1 MRAPQGWQLLILL
14 IAVLLLFGANRLPGA
29 ARSLGRSL
37 RIFKSEVKEL
47 GKDDD
52 DPDDLRVERD
62 GEDRHRDGRIR
73 DDERRHEQ
81 DRDERDRHRH
91 EQDRERDSYRDDHHP
106 DHARPRDVAAP
117 GEARRDR

>member
-14 IAVLLLFGANRLPGA
+14 VAVLLLFGANRLPGA

-52 DPDDLRVERD
+52 DPDDVRADRDDRLRDDRLRDDRLRDDGRRYEPDRDDRD
-62 GEDRHRDGRIR
+62 GYEPKRG
-73 DDERRHEQ
+73 
-81 DRDERDRHRH
+81 
-91 EQDRERDSYRDDHHP
+91 DHHP
-106 DHARPRDVAAP
+106 DGARPRDVAAP
-117 GEARRDR
+117 GEARRDG